1 MRRTHLIITIGIF
14 AVFLGSIA
22 IGIAFSANDANKLP
36 TELQYNTNTNINL
49 AVSNL
54 NETEVEQILQ
64 AIPEINDFLANFEE
78 VELYL
83 YYDSEYKVWYAFY
96 FALDDYIS
104 YAFVIIDDASSEV
117 LSVEV
122 YIASEEA
129 NLTEQEVLSIALANE
144 KVQDF
149 IGAHPNYESYVY
161 YDYFQYWY
169 IDFYDEYYY
178 SWCSVVVD
186 DLTSEVIEV
195 FSSDDFYET
204 NLSVDEV
211 VALALAD
218 SDVQQFITDY
228 PDYEIYVYLTE
239 FYDSFDTEP
248 VEEPWGMSENL
259 TWVVGFYSSDFENWL
274 EVWIDDSTGEMIDKW
289 MTTPAT
295 RTEADILSIA
305 NATQEVQDFLTAYT
319 NVEWD
324 LYYDGFGTW
333 YVWLWSTIQVDA
345 YIYMEIDDITGE
357 ILYRENYFPIP
368 PTHTE
373 DEVLSVIL
381 SLPEVVDFM
390 NDNSDYEIWVYFFD
404 GFWYVD
410 VYSNSLGGG
419 LWITLDDSNL
429 AVVSIESYDCWFP
442 EEPVI

>member
-1 MRRTHLIITIGIF
+1 MKRTHLTIAIGILAILF
-14 AVFLGSIA
+14 GSIA
-22 IGIAFSANDANKLP
+22 IGIAFSANDVNKLP
-36 TELQYNTNTNINL
+36 TDLQYNSNTPLNF

-54 NETEVEQILQ
+54 NETEVKQILLT
-64 AIPEINDFLANFEE
+64 IPEINDFLAKFEE
-78 VELYL
+78 VDLYL
-83 YYDSEYKVWYAFY
+83 YYDSEYEVWYAFY

-122 YIASEEA
+122 YIASEET
-129 NLTEQEVLSIALANE
+129 NLTEQEVLNIALANE
-144 KVQDF
+144 QVQAF
-149 IGAHPNYESYVY
+149 INAHPNYESYVY

-178 SWCSVVVD
+178 SWCSVVID
-186 DLTSEVIEV
+186 DITSEVVEV

-239 FYDSFDTEP
+239 FYDTFDTEP
-248 VEEPWGMSENL
+248 VEEPWGMLENL

-274 EVWIDDSTGEMIDKW
+274 EVWIDDSTGEIFDKW

-305 NATQEVQDFLTAYT
+305 NATQEV
-319 NVEWD
+319 
-324 LYYDGFGTW
+324 
-333 YVWLWSTIQVDA
+333 
-345 YIYMEIDDITGE
+345 
-357 ILYRENYFPIP
+357 
-368 PTHTE
+368 
-373 DEVLSVIL
+373 
-381 SLPEVVDFM
+381 
-390 NDNSDYEIWVYFFD
+390 
-404 GFWYVD
+404 
-410 VYSNSLGGG
+410 
-419 LWITLDDSNL
+419 
-429 AVVSIESYDCWFP
+429 
-442 EEPVI
+442 